1 MWNEVWG
8 DVCDRCNRRSEVV
21 HPAAHRL
28 VGDRDPALGQQV
40 LDIAEAQGETGIKPD
55 GLLDD
60 HRREAITAVADLGH
74 HER

>member
-1 MWNEVWG
+1 M
-8 DVCDRCNRRSEVV
+8 V

-40 LDIAEAQGETGIKPD
+40 LDIAQAQGETGIKPD

-60 HRREAITAVADLGH
+60 HGRETIAAVADLGH
-74 HER
+74 H